1 MDEFHFVTDE
11 KDISEE
17 LFTLAGEMVGV
28 DLMVLLGN
36 ETLLNIHTDR

>member
-1 MDEFHFVTDE
+1 MTDE

-17 LFTLAGEMVGV
+17 LFTLAGEIEGV

-36 ETLLNIHTDR
+36 ETLLNIHTNW